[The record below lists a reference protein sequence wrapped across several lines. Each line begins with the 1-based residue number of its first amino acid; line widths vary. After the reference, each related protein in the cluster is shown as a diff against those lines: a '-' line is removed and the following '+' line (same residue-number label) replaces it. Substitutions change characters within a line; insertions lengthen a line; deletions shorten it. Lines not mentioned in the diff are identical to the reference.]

1 MIGKELVTCVI
12 SSMPIYKLS
21 TICRAFQ
28 GLNNIDNMSAEVQES
43 TEEESYRR
51 AIEQEKKIYTDS
63 VTRLKELKPQI
74 EHIRK
79 VSSVL

>member
-1 MIGKELVTCVI
+1 
-12 SSMPIYKLS
+12 
-21 TICRAFQ
+21 
-28 GLNNIDNMSAEVQES
+28 MSADMQES

-79 VSSVL
+79 VFIFIP

>member
-1 MIGKELVTCVI
+1 
-12 SSMPIYKLS
+12 
-21 TICRAFQ
+21 
-28 GLNNIDNMSAEVQES
+28 MSAEVQES